1 MYNEDVSLSGE
12 RVAPRRGNR
21 CDRYIL
27 YRREVIV
34 KPLYVT
40 LLACKEDRSAVHA
53 GATRIGSRV
62 KFAASLFTIINSG
75 WLHIIGLGR
84 S

>member
-1 MYNEDVSLSGE
+1 MHNEDVSLSGE
-12 RVAPRRGNR
+12 GVAPRRGNR

-27 YRREVIV
+27 YWREVIV
-34 KPLYVT
+34 ESLYVA

-53 GATRIGSRV
+53 GATRIGPCV
-62 KFAASLFTIINSG
+62 KFASSLFTIIDIG
-75 WLHIIGLGR
+75 WLHVIGLSR